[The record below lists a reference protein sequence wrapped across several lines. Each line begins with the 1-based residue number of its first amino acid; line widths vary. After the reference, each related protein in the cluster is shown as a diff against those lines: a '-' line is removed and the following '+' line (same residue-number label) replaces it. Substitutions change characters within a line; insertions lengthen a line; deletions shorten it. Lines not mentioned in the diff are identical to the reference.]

1 LINLGFIGCGFGL
14 GFYIPAP
21 CWLINFLIGAAFT
34 ALLLDLIFYVIL
46 PKRNAAKWAEPRL
59 DMLSHA
65 GIPMV
70 LNRPRYQSAE
80 LEIVNLDKLEIT
92 ECYATLIELSHMR
105 QDAKLGWVRVIPSI
119 QGQPDRIRW
128 IEHQE
133 SNATYEIKIP
143 AIDARHI
150 DLADTLESRILGFNL
165 RSGKFAPSE
174 GPEEDSMPAYTV
186 TIRVDGKYDG
196 KSMKPQRF
204 DGYLYWE
211 TRKLR
216 TVVNLQ
222 QPNGEF
228 VEEINEQDSIP
239 LLVFEKGDWMK
250 NKKVR
255 KILGV
260 ENLKEGRSKKKE
272 LFTKEE
278 FLKALKKATRPLF
291 PKDSRGKG
299 KKRTSG

>member
-1 LINLGFIGCGFGL
+1 MRREFAAILVGIGFATVSVFLVYLFPTMPHLIAYVGFAIGIVIILVGFILF
-14 GFYIPAP
+14 FFP
-21 CWLINFLIGAAFT
+21 
-34 ALLLDLIFYVIL
+34 
-46 PKRNAAKWAEPRL
+46 PKNTSDARWAEPRL
-59 DMLSHA
+59 NMLSHA
-65 GIPMV
+65 GISMV

-80 LEIVNLDKLEIT
+80 LEIVNLDELEIT

-133 SNATYEIKIP
+133 SNAAYEIKIP

-165 RSGKFAPSE
+165 RSGKFSPSE

-196 KSMKPQRF
+196 KSMRPQRF

-228 VEEINEQDSIP
+228 IEEINEQDSIP

-250 NKKVR
+250 SKKVR

-260 ENLKEGRSKKKE
+260 ENPKEDRSKK
-272 LFTKEE
+272 
-278 FLKALKKATRPLF
+278 
-291 PKDSRGKG
+291 
-299 KKRTSG
+299 RTLH